1 MSVRAAFVLGVFLV
15 AAALAHGGIWA
26 AGHDFVVNRFTGVY
40 EFVPAEDLGEDTE
53 THDVATSGVA
63 TSRGRHHR
71 RPRLDL
77 LRTGG

>member
-26 AGHDFVVNRFTGVY
+26 AGHDFIVNRFTGVY
-40 EFVPAEDLGEDTE
+40 EFVPADDELGDETE
-53 THDVATSGVA
+53 THDVAM
-63 TSRGRHHR
+63 SRARPR
-71 RPRLDL
+71 RSRLDL